1 MIAAKYIAQYL
12 VELGV
17 KTVFGY
23 DGSMMLKVADEIS
36 LTNKISYLQTFH
48 EQGAG
53 FAADAYARVSGEL
66 GVAIVTS
73 GPGAI
78 NVLAGVA
85 DAYADSIPVLFI
97 TGQDYSS
104 ALMVENTARVNGFQD
119 LKIAAV
125 AAPITKYSTMI
136 TCVEDVAYE
145 LEKAVDIALDG
156 RKGPVLIDIPMDI
169 QFAQMPEEI
178 RHYKREK
185 NVEQT
190 KIEIDKVLDALKLSK
205 RPVILVGGGVRSAN
219 AVDEVEEFA
228 KMLDIPVVATLN
240 GIDAYAES
248 LGFSGLHGN
257 TVANLAIYNADLLLI
272 FGARMGQRQVGKKV
286 EQYTNARIIHIDV
299 DSVELGRVLKEDI
312 SIQSDLKEFLN
323 KIKSHLDSNIPHRHI
338 MWKKVIK
345 EWDELYENNCL
356 VNHDGV
362 DPVAFVRKIS
372 EMVDEKTIFTN
383 DVGQNQMW
391 VCQGINLKKGQ
402 RLLNS
407 SGYGSMGFSLPAAI
421 GASIWNK
428 DSLTVSFSGDG
439 GFHMNMQELQF
450 VAMRNLNIKCIVFNN
465 NTLGMMREVQRLY
478 YNSHFI
484 GSNEDEFRC
493 VNLKKLADVYDMKY
507 VCIDSMEQ
515 CAILEQE
522 FRKSGPCIIECK
534 VQYESCLL
542 NRYDEQDILEK
553 SKEVQAL
560 EYEV

>member
-1 MIAAKYIAQYL
+1 MIAAEYIAQYL
-12 VELGV
+12 VKLGV

-36 LTNKISYLQTFH
+36 LTNKIAYLQTFH

-97 TGQDYSS
+97 TGQDYST
-104 ALMVENTARVNGFQD
+104 ALLTENTARVNGFQD

-145 LEKAVDIALDG
+145 LEKATDIALEG

-169 QFAQMPEEI
+169 QFAQMPEEVK
-178 RHYKREK
+178 HYKREIS
-185 NVEQT
+185 VEQT
-190 KIEIDKVLDALKLSK
+190 KIDIDKVLCALKLSK

-228 KMLDIPVVATLN
+228 KMLDIPVVTTLN
-240 GIDAYAES
+240 GIDAYVES
-248 LGFSGLHGN
+248 LGFSGLYGN

-286 EQYTNARIIHIDV
+286 EQYTNARIIHIDI

-312 SIQSDLKEFLN
+312 SIHSDLKEFLD
-323 KIKSHLDSNIPHRHI
+323 KIKGHLDMNVSYRHI
-338 MWKKVIK
+338 SWNKTIK
-345 EWDELYENNCL
+345 AWNGMYENNCL
-356 VNHDGV
+356 VNHDGI

-372 EMVDEKTIFTN
+372 RMADENTVFTN

-407 SGYGSMGFSLPAAI
+407 SGYGSMGFSLPAAV

-428 DSLTVSFSGDG
+428 DNLTVSFSGDG

-450 VAMRNLNIKCIVFNN
+450 VAMYNLNIKCIVFNN

-478 YNSHFI
+478 YNNHFL
-484 GSNEDEFRC
+484 GSNEGEFRC
-493 VNLKKLADVYDMKY
+493 VNLKKLADVYDMRY
-507 VCIDSMEQ
+507 FCIDSMKQ
-515 CAILEQE
+515 CEVLEQE
-522 FRKSGPCIIECK
+522 FKRTGPCIIECK
-534 VQYESCLL
+534 VQFESYLL
-542 NRYDEQDILEK
+542 NRYDELDIIEK
-553 SKEVQAL
+553 SKEVLAL
-560 EYEV
+560 ENEV